1 MSYQTDRA
9 ERVRGIRQDA
19 VNLPNLLTMLRIVM
33 IPLVLWL
40 MYQDTR
46 EGNIWA
52 AIVFGLATATDV
64 IDGWLARRQ
73 GLTSVLGKFLDPLA
87 DKLIIVATLV
97 LMVELGRVPAWAV
110 IIVVWREL
118 SVTVLRTMAMNERLV
133 IAASRGGKDKAA
145 LQNVAV
151 AMLILHDAYHIDF
164 WFFPVF
170 ADFNTVGQVMFYA
183 SIVFALTSAGDYVRL
198 FVQAVEA
205 KEKRDAESRS
215 KGAKSFES

>member
-1 MSYQTDRA
+1 MSGQTDRA
-9 ERVRGIRQDA
+9 KRAQGIRQDA
-19 VNLPNLLTMLRIVM
+19 VNLPNLLTLLRIVM
-33 IPLVLWL
+33 IPIVLWL
-40 MYQDTR
+40 MYQSTR

-52 AIVFGLATATDV
+52 AIVFGLAAATDV
-64 IDGWLARRQ
+64 VDGWVARRQ

-87 DKLIIVATLV
+87 DKLVIVATLV

-110 IIVVWREL
+110 IIVLWREL

-151 AMLILHDAYHIDF
+151 AMLILHDTYQLDF
-164 WFFPVF
+164 WFFAVTT
-170 ADFNTVGQVMFYA
+170 NLHMVGLVLFYA
-183 SIVFALTSAGDYVRL
+183 SIIFALTSGGDYVRL

-205 KEKRDAESRS
+205 KEKRDA
-215 KGAKSFES
+215 KLAAK